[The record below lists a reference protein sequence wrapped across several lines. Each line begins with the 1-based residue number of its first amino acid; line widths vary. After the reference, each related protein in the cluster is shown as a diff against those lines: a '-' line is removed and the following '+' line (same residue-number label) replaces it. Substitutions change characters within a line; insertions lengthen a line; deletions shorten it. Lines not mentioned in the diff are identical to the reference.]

1 MPGLQHRGLMST
13 SKDDIQKQADEA
25 MDRIRD
31 IVQIEKEY
39 MHEFYRE
46 GDLDP
51 ESDPGTHELDYLK
64 D

>member
-1 MPGLQHRGLMST
+1 MPGLQHRVMSNN
-13 SKDDIQKQADEA
+13 KNIQTQAEEA

-46 GDLDP
+46 GNLDP
-51 ESDPGTHELDYLK
+51 ESNPGTHELNHLK

>member
-1 MPGLQHRGLMST
+1 MST

>member
-1 MPGLQHRGLMST
+1 MSNN
-13 SKDDIQKQADEA
+13 KNIQTQAEEA

-46 GDLDP
+46 GNLDP
-51 ESDPGTHELDYLK
+51 ESNPGTHELNHLK

>member
-1 MPGLQHRGLMST
+1 MSNN
-13 SKDDIQKQADEA
+13 KDIQTQAEEA

-46 GDLDP
+46 GNLDP
-51 ESDPGTHELDYLK
+51 ESNPGTHELNYLK

>member
-1 MPGLQHRGLMST
+1 MST
-13 SKDDIQKQADEA
+13 NKNNIQKQAEEA
-25 MDRIRD
+25 MSRIRN

-51 ESDPGTHELDYLK
+51 ESNPGTHELDYLK